1 MSCFLG
7 NYRNEEEE
15 EEEGTF
21 CKCVLSIDEYVLE
34 ETEEVETP
42 KEKSAEHS
50 HTVES
55 PLPSTDCKSVVSHH
69 DSVNES
75 DIAPLTEAEVIKI
88 IEDLMKGD
96 YDANIIPLW
105 KTVETTHYSLE
116 DASVRLHITDSF

>member
-1 MSCFLG
+1 M
-7 NYRNEEEE
+7 
-15 EEEGTF
+15 
-21 CKCVLSIDEYVLE
+21 
-34 ETEEVETP
+34 
-42 KEKSAEHS
+42 
-50 HTVES
+50 
-55 PLPSTDCKSVVSHH
+55 
-69 DSVNES
+69 NES

>member
-1 MSCFLG
+1 M
-7 NYRNEEEE
+7 
-15 EEEGTF
+15 
-21 CKCVLSIDEYVLE
+21 SIDESVLE

-42 KEKSAEHS
+42 KEKSTENS
-50 HTVES
+50 HHAES

-75 DIAPLTEAEVIKI
+75 DIAPLTEADVIKI

-116 DASVRLHITDSF
+116 DTSVRSFKADSF